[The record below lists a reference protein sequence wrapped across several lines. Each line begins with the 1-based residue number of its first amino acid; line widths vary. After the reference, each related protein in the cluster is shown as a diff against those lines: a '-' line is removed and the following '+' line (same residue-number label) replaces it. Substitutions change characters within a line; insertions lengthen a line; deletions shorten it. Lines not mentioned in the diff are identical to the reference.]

1 MVLNGLAGEELT
13 KKVAERM
20 ATEDFEKLIQSEV
33 VASAIGDKLTNEKFL
48 QKYATKDDAMI
59 MKIFRFLKI

>member
-1 MVLNGLAGEELT
+1 
-13 KKVAERM
+13 M